1 MCALG
6 GGRAYVSAVN
16 FEVSPWS
23 GLFRPVTGAAPAGSW
38 TGTGLIVPGRSMTAA
53 QLGLV
58 PVETSSTWFDQYVKA
73 YVTGGD
79 YLTDALAAA
88 GLPFDPVPLIS
99 SLLRLHPREVY
110 LPVLVALNH
119 AAHHPQLA
127 EAYQERFLARLNPAM
142 AENVRRA
149 LDGRADGVRRAL
161 LARQPVLRAM
171 RTVLTHRTP
180 QGALS
185 AGSLSAVAPGLD
197 PELAG
202 MLLVHLVAAQL
213 HSPQTAGGVMIGGL
227 PQSLA
232 MEMVANGLF
241 HSNERADVLLART
254 RMLWSTYGTQID
266 LAKLKLRARPLD
278 LLTEATGLD
287 FDDIAALT
295 AAYYGYIRALQPD
308 MLPGVN
314 AFAGIAVSRQT
325 IETYL
330 GSFASDMD
338 DLADKLDAC
347 TGSWQL
353 LPIQERPLLRLGEV
367 LFVLDEQYL
376 IERAT
381 QGLYWFVH
389 EKERELDG
397 QRGCTRWNGAYASMV
412 ERRVEDQLRRLTPQL
427 IGGASAF
434 FTEEDLQ
441 AAFPGRKN
449 ADAGIDYGDL
459 VLLAEVVTTQVSL
472 ATRENAD
479 VTAFGNDIKK
489 FFLKKAGQLDETAS
503 SLLRDPQPDGSPL
516 DKPARRILPV
526 AVRGGH
532 FPINPVTRRHIK
544 DTLRNARLLNYRRPA
559 FPIAALAPVDLEE
572 LEICETLRETRNL
585 SLHDLIRQWQQSDDY
600 AESSFRAFLS
610 KTYGGP
616 FARPADLQAELAR
629 TLSLI
634 AARLGSDW
642 TPPGL
647 PDPGYQP
654 TPEGTE

>member
-1 MCALG
+1 M
-6 GGRAYVSAVN
+6 S
-16 FEVSPWS
+16 
-23 GLFRPVTGAAPAGSW
+23 
-38 TGTGLIVPGRSMTAA
+38 AA

-58 PVETSSTWFDQYVKA
+58 PVETSSAWFDQYVKA
-73 YVTGGD
+73 YVTAGD
-79 YLTDALAAA
+79 YLADALAAA
-88 GLPFDPVPLIS
+88 GVPFDPVPLIS
-99 SLLRLHPREVY
+99 SLLRLYPREVY
-110 LPVLVALNH
+110 LPVLVALNQ

-171 RTVLTHRTP
+171 RTVLTQRTP
-180 QGALS
+180 QGAP
-185 AGSLSAVAPGLD
+185 AARSLTAVAPGLN

-202 MLLVHLVAAQL
+202 ILLVHLVAAQL

-254 RMLWSTYGTQID
+254 RMLWSTYGAQID

-278 LLTEATGLD
+278 LLREATGLD

-330 GSFASDMD
+330 GSFASGMD
-338 DLADKLDAC
+338 ELADKLDAC

-353 LPIQERPLLRLGEV
+353 LPIQERPLLRVGEV

-397 QRGCTRWNGAYASMV
+397 QRGCTS
-412 ERRVEDQLRRLTPQL
+412 DPL
-427 IGGASAF
+427 
-434 FTEEDLQ
+434 
-441 AAFPGRKN
+441 GR
-449 ADAGIDYGDL
+449 
-459 VLLAEVVTTQVSL
+459 
-472 ATRENAD
+472 
-479 VTAFGNDIKK
+479 
-489 FFLKKAGQLDETAS
+489 
-503 SLLRDPQPDGSPL
+503 
-516 DKPARRILPV
+516 
-526 AVRGGH
+526 
-532 FPINPVTRRHIK
+532 
-544 DTLRNARLLNYRRPA
+544 
-559 FPIAALAPVDLEE
+559 
-572 LEICETLRETRNL
+572 
-585 SLHDLIRQWQQSDDY
+585 
-600 AESSFRAFLS
+600 
-610 KTYGGP
+610 
-616 FARPADLQAELAR
+616 
-629 TLSLI
+629 
-634 AARLGSDW
+634 
-642 TPPGL
+642 
-647 PDPGYQP
+647 
-654 TPEGTE
+654 